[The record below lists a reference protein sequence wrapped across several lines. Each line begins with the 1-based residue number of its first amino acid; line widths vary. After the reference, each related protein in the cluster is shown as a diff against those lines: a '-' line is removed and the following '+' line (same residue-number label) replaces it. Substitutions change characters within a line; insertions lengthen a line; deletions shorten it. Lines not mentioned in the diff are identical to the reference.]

1 MDCSP
6 PGSSVRDF
14 PGKNTGV
21 GYHFLLQG
29 INLTQI
35 SNQCLLFAA
44 GFFTTEPPGKLP
56 IDILNQQLTQDVVL
70 LRYWGTSGWNWIS
83 HVHNNI
89 WLWLERFPFLSL
101 KCYTSAEVF
110 VLRGEMFLLRD
121 TASVPYVK
129 LEEKTSASPFWIPQA
144 TEIVHWKGELWCWL
158 SWLIL
163 TIKGAN
169 IDDVL

>member
-70 LRYWGTSGWNWIS
+70 LRY
-83 HVHNNI
+83 
-89 WLWLERFPFLSL
+89 
-101 KCYTSAEVF
+101 
-110 VLRGEMFLLRD
+110 
-121 TASVPYVK
+121 
-129 LEEKTSASPFWIPQA
+129 
-144 TEIVHWKGELWCWL
+144 
-158 SWLIL
+158 
-163 TIKGAN
+163 
-169 IDDVL
+169 